1 MRHSPFDHKP
11 WRYLGKVLREVLE
24 AGDNRVFVAR
34 VMAEIRALD
43 VRPFR
48 SDWWEVLGAWAR
60 PGLAAAAALVAL
72 TIGLTISSR
81 TTGATGAVAETT
93 ADDALQASTEAS
105 VLTVAA
111 NPPDVG
117 FILATFPER

>member
-1 MRHSPFDHKP
+1 MRHSPFDHRP
-11 WRYLGKVLREVLE
+11 WRDLGRVLREVLE

-60 PGLAAAAALVAL
+60 PGLVAAAVLVVL
-72 TIGLTISSR
+72 TMGLMISSR
-81 TTGATGAVAETT
+81 TTGAVEETT

>member
-1 MRHSPFDHKP
+1 MRHSPFDHRP
-11 WRYLGKVLREVLE
+11 WRDLGRVLREVLE

-43 VRPFR
+43 IRPFR

-72 TIGLTISSR
+72 TMGLAISSR
-81 TTGATGAVAETT
+81 TTGAVAETT

-111 NPPDVG
+111 SPPDVG

>member
-1 MRHSPFDHKP
+1 MRHSPFDHRP
-11 WRYLGKVLREVLE
+11 WRDLGRVLREVLE

-43 VRPFR
+43 VRPPR

-60 PGLAAAAALVAL
+60 PGLAAAATLVAL
-72 TIGLTISSR
+72 TMGLAISSG
-81 TTGATGAVAETT
+81 TTGAVEETT

-105 VLTVAA
+105 VLTAAA

>member
-1 MRHSPFDHKP
+1 M
-11 WRYLGKVLREVLE
+11 REVLE

-81 TTGATGAVAETT
+81 ASGAVEEATT

>member
-1 MRHSPFDHKP
+1 MRHSPFDHRP
-11 WRYLGKVLREVLE
+11 WRDLGRVLREVLE

-60 PGLAAAAALVAL
+60 PGFAAAAALVAL
-72 TIGLTISSR
+72 TMGLAISSR
-81 TTGATGAVAETT
+81 TTGTVEETT
-93 ADDALQASTEAS
+93 ANDALQASTESS

>member
-1 MRHSPFDHKP
+1 MRHSPFDHRP
-11 WRYLGKVLREVLE
+11 WRNLGRVLREALA

-60 PGLAAAAALVAL
+60 PGLAAAAAVVAL

-81 TTGATGAVAETT
+81 TSGAVVETT

-105 VLTVAA
+105 VLTLAA
-111 NPPDVG
+111 NLPDVG
-117 FILATFPER
+117 FILGTFPER

>member
-1 MRHSPFDHKP
+1 MRHSPFDHRP
-11 WRYLGKVLREVLE
+11 WQDLGRVLREVLD

-34 VMAEIRALD
+34 VMAEIRALE

-48 SDWWEVLGAWAR
+48 SDWLEVLGAWAR

-81 TTGATGAVAETT
+81 TTVAVAETT
-93 ADDALQASTEAS
+93 ANDALQASTEAS

-117 FILATFPER
+117 FLLAIFLER

>member
-1 MRHSPFDHKP
+1 MRHSPFDHRP
-11 WRYLGKVLREVLE
+11 WRDLGRVLREVLE
-24 AGDNRVFVAR
+24 AGDNRVFVTR

-72 TIGLTISSR
+72 TIGLTITSR
-81 TTGATGAVAETT
+81 TSGAVEETTT

>member
-1 MRHSPFDHKP
+1 MRHSPFDHRP
-11 WRYLGKVLREVLE
+11 WRDLGRVLREVLE
-24 AGDNRVFVAR
+24 VGDDRVFVAR

-60 PGLAAAAALVAL
+60 PGLAAAAAVVAL
-72 TIGLTISSR
+72 TIGLAISSR
-81 TTGATGAVAETT
+81 TTGAVEGTT
-93 ADDALQASTEAS
+93 ADDALQASTETS

>member
-1 MRHSPFDHKP
+1 MRHSPFDHRP
-11 WRYLGKVLREVLE
+11 WRDLGRVLREVLE
-24 AGDNRVFVAR
+24 AGDNRVFVTR

-72 TIGLTISSR
+72 TIGLTITSR
-81 TTGATGAVAETT
+81 TSGAVEETTT

-117 FILATFPER
+117 FLLATFPER

>member
-1 MRHSPFDHKP
+1 MRHSPFDHRP
-11 WRYLGKVLREVLE
+11 WQDLGRVLREVLD

-34 VMAEIRALD
+34 VMAEIRALE

-48 SDWWEVLGAWAR
+48 SDWLEVLGAWAR

-81 TTGATGAVAETT
+81 TTVAVAETT
-93 ADDALQASTEAS
+93 ANDALQASTEAS

-117 FILATFPER
+117 FLLAIFPER

>member
-1 MRHSPFDHKP
+1 MRHSPFDHRP
-11 WRYLGKVLREVLE
+11 WRDLGRVLREVLE
-24 AGDNRVFVAR
+24 AGDNRVFVRR

-43 VRPFR
+43 VRPLR

-72 TIGLTISSR
+72 TIGLTITSR
-81 TTGATGAVAETT
+81 TSGAVEETTT
-93 ADDALQASTEAS
+93 ADDALQASTDAS

-117 FILATFPER
+117 FLLATFPER

>member
-1 MRHSPFDHKP
+1 MRHSPFDHRP
-11 WRYLGKVLREVLE
+11 WRDLGRVLREVLE
-24 AGDNRVFVAR
+24 AGDNRVFVTR

-48 SDWWEVLGAWAR
+48 SDWWEVLGGWAR

-81 TTGATGAVAETT
+81 ASGAVEETTT

-105 VLTVAA
+105 VLTLAT

-117 FILATFPER
+117 FILGTFPER

>member
-1 MRHSPFDHKP
+1 MRHSPFDHRP
-11 WRYLGKVLREVLE
+11 WQDLGRVLREVLD

-48 SDWWEVLGAWAR
+48 SDWLEVLGAWAR

-81 TTGATGAVAETT
+81 TTVAVAETT
-93 ADDALQASTEAS
+93 ANDALQASTEAS

-117 FILATFPER
+117 FLLATFPER

>member
-1 MRHSPFDHKP
+1 MRHSPFDHRP
-11 WRYLGKVLREVLE
+11 WRDLGRALREVLE
-24 AGDNRVFVAR
+24 AGDDRVFVAR

-81 TTGATGAVAETT
+81 TTGAVEETT

-111 NPPDVG
+111 NPPDMG

>member
-1 MRHSPFDHKP
+1 MRRSPFDHRP
-11 WRYLGKVLREVLE
+11 WRDLGRVLREVLE

-60 PGLAAAAALVAL
+60 PGLAAAAVLVAL

-81 TTGATGAVAETT
+81 TTGAVEETT

-105 VLTVAA
+105 ILTVAA

>member
-1 MRHSPFDHKP
+1 MRHSPFDHRP
-11 WRYLGKVLREVLE
+11 WQDLGRVLREVLD

-48 SDWWEVLGAWAR
+48 SDWLEVLGAWAR

-81 TTGATGAVAETT
+81 TTVAVAETT
-93 ADDALQASTEAS
+93 ANDALQASTEAS

-117 FILATFPER
+117 FLLAIFTER

>member
-1 MRHSPFDHKP
+1 MRHSPFDHRP
-11 WRYLGKVLREVLE
+11 WRDLGRVLREVLE
-24 AGDNRVFVAR
+24 AGDNRVFAAR

-72 TIGLTISSR
+72 TMGLAISSR
-81 TTGATGAVAETT
+81 TAGAVEETT

>member
-1 MRHSPFDHKP
+1 MRHSPFDHRP
-11 WRYLGKVLREVLE
+11 WRDLGRVLREVLE

-43 VRPFR
+43 VQPFR

-60 PGLAAAAALVAL
+60 PGLAAAATLVAL
-72 TIGLTISSR
+72 TMGLAISSR
-81 TTGATGAVAETT
+81 TTGAVEETT

-111 NPPDVG
+111 NTPDVG

>member
-1 MRHSPFDHKP
+1 MKHSPFDHRP
-11 WRYLGKVLREVLE
+11 WRELGRALREVLE
-24 AGDNRVFVAR
+24 AGDDRVFVAR

-43 VRPFR
+43 VRPLR
-48 SDWWEVLGAWAR
+48 SDWWEVLGTWAR

-81 TTGATGAVAETT
+81 TAGAVEETT

>member
-1 MRHSPFDHKP
+1 MRHSPFDHRP
-11 WRYLGKVLREVLE
+11 WQDLGRVLREVLD

-48 SDWWEVLGAWAR
+48 SDWLEVLGAWAR

-81 TTGATGAVAETT
+81 TTVAVEETT

-117 FILATFPER
+117 FLLATFPER

>member
-1 MRHSPFDHKP
+1 MRHSPFDHRP
-11 WRYLGKVLREVLE
+11 WRDLGRVLREVLE

-34 VMAEIRALD
+34 VMAKIRALD

-60 PGLAAAAALVAL
+60 PGLAAVAALVAL
-72 TIGLTISSR
+72 TMALAISSR
-81 TTGATGAVAETT
+81 TAGAVEETT
-93 ADDALQASTEAS
+93 ADDALQASIEAS

>member
-1 MRHSPFDHKP
+1 MRHSPFDHRP
-11 WRYLGKVLREVLE
+11 WRNLGRVLREVLE

-43 VRPFR
+43 VRPIR

-60 PGLAAAAALVAL
+60 PGLAAAAVLVAL
-72 TIGLTISSR
+72 TMGLTISSR
-81 TTGATGAVAETT
+81 TAGAVEETT

-117 FILATFPER
+117 FILATFSER

>member
-1 MRHSPFDHKP
+1 MRHSPFDHRP
-11 WRYLGKVLREVLE
+11 WRALGRVLREVLDT
-24 AGDNRVFVAR
+24 GDNRVFVAR

-72 TIGLTISSR
+72 TMGLAISSHP
-81 TTGATGAVAETT
+81 TGAVEETT
-93 ADDALQASTEAS
+93 ANDALQASTEAS

>member
-1 MRHSPFDHKP
+1 MRHSPFDHRP
-11 WRYLGKVLREVLE
+11 WRDLGRVLREVLE

-81 TTGATGAVAETT
+81 TTGAVAETT
-93 ADDALQASTEAS
+93 ADDALQAPTEAS
-105 VLTVAA
+105 VLTVAV

>member
-1 MRHSPFDHKP
+1 MRHSPFDHRP
-11 WRYLGKVLREVLE
+11 WRNLGRVLREVLE
-24 AGDNRVFVAR
+24 AGDNRAFVAR

-81 TTGATGAVAETT
+81 TSGAVAETT

-105 VLTVAA
+105 VLTLAA

-117 FILATFPER
+117 FILGTFPER

>member
-1 MRHSPFDHKP
+1 MRHSPFDHRP
-11 WRYLGKVLREVLE
+11 WRDLGRVLGEVLE

-81 TTGATGAVAETT
+81 TTGAVEETT
-93 ADDALQASTEAS
+93 ADDALRAATETS

-111 NPPDVG
+111 NLPDVG
-117 FILATFPER
+117 FILTTFAER

>member
-1 MRHSPFDHKP
+1 MRHSPFDHRP
-11 WRYLGKVLREVLE
+11 WRDLGRVLREVLE

-72 TIGLTISSR
+72 TMGLAISSR
-81 TTGATGAVAETT
+81 TTGTVEETT
-93 ADDALQASTEAS
+93 ANDALQASTEAS

>member
-1 MRHSPFDHKP
+1 M
-11 WRYLGKVLREVLE
+11 REVLE
-24 AGDNRVFVAR
+24 AGDNRVFVTR

-48 SDWWEVLGAWAR
+48 SAWWEVLGGWAR

-72 TIGLTISSR
+72 TIGLTITSR
-81 TTGATGAVAETT
+81 TSGAVEETTT

-105 VLTVAA
+105 VLTLAT

-117 FILATFPER
+117 FILGTFPER

>member
-1 MRHSPFDHKP
+1 MRHSPFDHRP
-11 WRYLGKVLREVLE
+11 WRDLGRVLREVLE

-72 TIGLTISSR
+72 TMGLAISSR
-81 TTGATGAVAETT
+81 TTGAVEETT

>member
-1 MRHSPFDHKP
+1 MRHSPFDHRP
-11 WRYLGKVLREVLE
+11 WRDLGRVLREVLE
-24 AGDNRVFVAR
+24 AGDNRVFVTR

-72 TIGLTISSR
+72 TIGLTITSR
-81 TTGATGAVAETT
+81 TSGAVEETTT
-93 ADDALQASTEAS
+93 ADDALQASTDAS
-105 VLTVAA
+105 VLTLAA

-117 FILATFPER
+117 FLLATFPER

>member
-1 MRHSPFDHKP
+1 MRHSPFDHRP
-11 WRYLGKVLREVLE
+11 WRDLGRVLREVLE
-24 AGDNRVFVAR
+24 ASDNRVFVAR

-48 SDWWEVLGAWAR
+48 SDWWEVLGTWAR

-81 TTGATGAVAETT
+81 TTGAVQETT
-93 ADDALQASTEAS
+93 ADEALQASTEAS

>member
-1 MRHSPFDHKP
+1 MRHSPFDHRP
-11 WRYLGKVLREVLE
+11 WQDLGRVLREVLD

-48 SDWWEVLGAWAR
+48 SDWLEVLGAWAR
-60 PGLAAAAALVAL
+60 PGLAAAAVLVAL
-72 TIGLTISSR
+72 TIGLTITSR
-81 TTGATGAVAETT
+81 TSGAVEETTT

-105 VLTVAA
+105 VLTLAT

-117 FILATFPER
+117 FILGTFPER

>member
-1 MRHSPFDHKP
+1 MRHSPFDHRP
-11 WRYLGKVLREVLE
+11 WRDLGRVLREVLE
-24 AGDNRVFVAR
+24 AGDNRVFAAR

-60 PGLAAAAALVAL
+60 PGLVAAAAIVAL
-72 TIGLTISSR
+72 TMGLAIPSR
-81 TTGATGAVAETT
+81 TTGAVEETT

>member
-1 MRHSPFDHKP
+1 M
-11 WRYLGKVLREVLE
+11 REVLD

-48 SDWWEVLGAWAR
+48 SDWLEVLGAWAR
-60 PGLAAAAALVAL
+60 PGLAAAAVLVAL

-81 TTGATGAVAETT
+81 TTVAVAETT
-93 ADDALQASTEAS
+93 ANDALQASTEAS

-117 FILATFPER
+117 FLLAIFPER

>member
-1 MRHSPFDHKP
+1 MRHSPFDHRP
-11 WRYLGKVLREVLE
+11 WRDLGRVLREALE

-81 TTGATGAVAETT
+81 TTEAAEETT

-111 NPPDVG
+111 NPSDMG
-117 FILATFPER
+117 FLLAIFPER